1 MVSIHKVVKM
11 KNGHFIFYGTASPK
25 KSPIFITIIFPSI
38 VICVLIT

>member
-25 KSPIFITIIFPSI
+25 KSPITIIFPSI